1 MLILNFES
9 QNLFLIKGCFINNGK
24 DQVILSCLQ
33 LSETKG
39 KIKRAHKPGQFFLVY
54 IVVVV
59 PVVVVAVVPEVV
71 VAVVV
76 VAAAAVVVILAA
88 EAEPCWSR

>member
-71 VAVVV
+71 VV